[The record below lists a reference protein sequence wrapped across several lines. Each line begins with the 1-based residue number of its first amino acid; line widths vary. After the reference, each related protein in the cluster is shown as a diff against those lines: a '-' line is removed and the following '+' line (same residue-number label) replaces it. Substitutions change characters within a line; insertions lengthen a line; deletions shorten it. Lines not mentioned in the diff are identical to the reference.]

1 MVALD
6 GKLIFGGGK
15 VLRVALVVAILGWL
29 GLGIGFWQDRVGAYF
44 AYLTAFA
51 FVASIALGALIFL
64 MTAYVVNARWN
75 VAIRRLNESIV
86 SVFPLLALLFVP
98 IAFGLN
104 ELYLWAAPPADLP
117 AHELHLLHHKQA
129 YLNQPFF
136 LLRSGAYFILWI
148 VSAFLLCR
156 WSLRRDTSGI
166 APAPV
171 PGDEHARERVF
182 SSALLPLVSLA
193 LTFAAFDWLMSLQ
206 PFWISTIFGVYYFAG
221 GFVASFGLLS
231 LLAYAAQR
239 SLAPEVIRPAHF
251 HALGRLMFGFTIFWA
266 YIAFFQALL
275 IALPD
280 RPEETGFYLR
290 RLAGGWDV
298 STALLGIARFVVPFF
313 LLLPRRIKFDGR
325 AMAALGAWIIA
336 GHYLDMYWLVM
347 PIYDAHGPLPNL
359 WDVSALCAV
368 AGLSTAF
375 AAWRLQGRAI
385 IPVADP
391 FLPQSIQYRS
401 PT

>member
-1 MVALD
+1 MVALE
-6 GKLIFGGGK
+6 GKLIFEDRN
-15 VLRVALVVAILGWL
+15 VLRVALVVSVLGWL
-29 GLGIGFWQDRVGAYF
+29 GLGIGFSIDRVGSYF

-64 MTAYVVNARWN
+64 MTTYVVNARWN

-86 SVFPLLALLFVP
+86 SVFPLLAILFVP

-104 ELYLWAAPPADLP
+104 DLYVWAAPPPDLP
-117 AHELHLLHHKQA
+117 EHELHLLHHKQA

-136 LLRSGAYFILWI
+136 LLRSGGYFVLWI
-148 VSAFLLCR
+148 SSAFLLCR
-156 WSLRRDTSGI
+156 WSLRRDALGV
-166 APAPV
+166 APAPASA
-171 PGDEHARERVF
+171 DEHARERVF
-182 SSALLPLVSLA
+182 SSALLPLVALA

-206 PFWISTIFGVYYFAG
+206 PFWVSTIFGVYYFAG

-239 SLAPEVIRPAHF
+239 SAAADVIRPAHF

-280 RPEETGFYLR
+280 RPEETVFYLR

-298 STALLGIARFVVPFF
+298 STALLGIVRFVVPFF
-313 LLLPRRIKFDGR
+313 LLLPRRIKFNGR
-325 AMAALGAWIIA
+325 AMAMLGAWILA

-347 PIYDAHGPLPNL
+347 PMYDAHGPLPNL
-359 WDVSALCAV
+359 WDLSALCAV

-385 IPVADP
+385 VPMGDP
-391 FLPQSIQYRS
+391 LLPQSIEYRS

>member
-6 GKLIFGGGK
+6 ANLIFEGRK
-15 VLRVALVVAILGWL
+15 ILRVALVVSLLGWL
-29 GLGIGFWQDRVGAYF
+29 GLGLGFLRDRVGSYF

-51 FVASIALGALIFL
+51 FVTSIALGALIFL
-64 MTAYVVNARWN
+64 MTTYAVNARWN

-104 ELYLWAAPPADLP
+104 DLYLWASPPPDLP
-117 AHELHLLHHKQA
+117 AHELHLLHHKQV

-136 LLRSGAYFILWI
+136 LLRSGGYFLLWM

-156 WSLRRDTSGI
+156 WSLRRDSRD
-166 APAPV
+166 PAPV
-171 PGDEHARERVF
+171 PEPADEHARERVF

-206 PFWISTIFGVYYFAG
+206 PFWVSTMFGVYYFAG
-221 GFVASFGLLS
+221 GFLASFGLLS

-239 SLAPEVIRPAHF
+239 SADDLIRPAHF

-280 RPEETGFYLR
+280 RPEETVFYLR
-290 RLAGGWDV
+290 RLAGGWEV
-298 STALLGIARFVVPFF
+298 STALLGIARFVIPFF
-313 LLLPRRIKFDGR
+313 LLLPRAIKFDGR

-347 PIYDAHGPLPNL
+347 PMYDAHGPLPNL
-359 WDVSALCAV
+359 WDLSALCAV
-368 AGLSTAF
+368 AGLSIAF

-385 IPVADP
+385 VPMGDP
-391 FLPQSIQYRS
+391 FLLESTQYRS